1 MCELGYAEK
10 MVLSHDASCYFDWA
24 PSTLLASLLP
34 KWSFNH
40 IPDDVIP
47 ALRTAGVTD
56 AQITA
61 MTVDNP
67 RRIFEKQ
74 GSY

>member
-1 MCELGYAEK
+1 

-24 PSTLLASLLP
+24 DPKLLGAMLP
-34 KWSFNH
+34 KWNFNH

-47 ALRTAGVTD
+47 ALRAAGVTED
-56 AQITA
+56 QITT
-61 MTVDNP
+61 MTVENP

-74 GSY
+74 GAY